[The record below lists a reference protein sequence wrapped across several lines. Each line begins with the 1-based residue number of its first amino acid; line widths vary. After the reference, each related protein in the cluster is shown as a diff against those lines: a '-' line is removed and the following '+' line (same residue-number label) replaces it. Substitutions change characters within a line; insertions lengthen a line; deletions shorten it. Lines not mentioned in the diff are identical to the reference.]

1 MLCPRGSKVL
11 NTPPLKL
18 PGGWVGTV
26 TCREEAR
33 EAQVCVCGPYGSE
46 RSIVMR
52 RGAGE
57 EGGGLA
63 GVSRDLRLGREEPG
77 SGRGRTGGGG
87 PVTSGAGREGSQGRL
102 PALVFGGQGRKEGQH
117 TQHRVKARHATHQV
131 VDYKHLS
138 QCKNTSA
145 YLHTTV
151 PPVITEQGQRAPH
164 NPHSNTMPGDVHMT
178 SAKYNREKLHPR
190 SHPI

>member
-102 PALVFGGQGRKEGQH
+102 PALVFGGQGRKDSTHSTASRQG
-117 TQHRVKARHATHQV
+117 TQHIKSSIINTFRSARTRQPIYIQLCRPSSQSRVSGRPTTLTLIRCQAT
-131 VDYKHLS
+131 S
-138 QCKNTSA
+138 
-145 YLHTTV
+145 
-151 PPVITEQGQRAPH
+151 I
-164 NPHSNTMPGDVHMT
+164 
-178 SAKYNREKLHPR
+178 
-190 SHPI
+190 